1 MIRKR
6 GVALALLSLIL
17 GGAALAQEEKRISP
31 MPSHLPLGVEACFGR
46 VYDADHLKRHPQ
58 QRVTSFHLFRDF
70 TPDALAEE
78 VFQTRQEMLE
88 SDGDHGVW
96 VHALVRV
103 RDRKGVFSNTLLCRR
118 DEGNVRC
125 GVECDGGS
133 FVLRPEN
140 AGGLMLQNNGFV
152 VVGGCG
158 DDEDKPIFLKP
169 EPDDRSF
176 RLDKQPI
183 EQCTS
188 LRDEMRPAYAKLGT
202 PLRVRLDTSDLL
214 CFSREYDAGHL
225 AKHPQQTVKRIAVV
239 KAAGKTDDALK
250 ELTFH
255 VEFKNGRKFQKKT
268 TCYAS
273 RYAFSCTHNPDYD
286 TSQDFYLTRAGDQQ
300 IMLRDSKGKLN
311 QLFGTRLG
319 SDDRTFKLSAAPAA
333 SCRF

>member
-1 MIRKR
+1 
-6 GVALALLSLIL
+6 
-17 GGAALAQEEKRISP
+17 
-31 MPSHLPLGVEACFGR
+31 
-46 VYDADHLKRHPQ
+46 
-58 QRVTSFHLFRDF
+58 
-70 TPDALAEE
+70 
-78 VFQTRQEMLE
+78 
-88 SDGDHGVW
+88 
-96 VHALVRV
+96 
-103 RDRKGVFSNTLLCRR
+103 
-118 DEGNVRC
+118 
-125 GVECDGGS
+125 
-133 FVLRPEN
+133 
-140 AGGLMLQNNGFV
+140 MLQNNGFV

-202 PLRVRLDTSDLL
+202 PLRVRLDTSDPL

-239 KAAGKTDDALK
+239 KARGKTDDALK
-250 ELTFH
+250 EITFH
-255 VEFKNGRKFQKKT
+255 VELKNGRKFQKKT

-311 QLFGTRLG
+311 ELFGTRLG